1 MVLAFLEALSGSAAE
16 QPEGIAGGEQ
26 QRAAMFRLISRLL
39 CPVLEQIDL
48 QPRLRASLLTI
59 RDADGDSL
67 LVCATRAG
75 ADAIV
80 RSLLTLSARQSLLRA
95 IGHQRTASDG
105 GSSEAPTAAPP
116 PKRPSSGLNGRA
128 MLFSSS
134 TGKWALQIA
143 IESLLTPS
151 HAFSRLLTPSPP
163 LPGKWALQIAIE
175 SGPSPQH
182 YECVQLLL
190 AYRGPHAP
198 LPFDQA
204 WAPRGSLPESDE
216 PWAES
221 VRQLCSLVRGDVEGD
236 AEGRAN
242 AGIVRSGERGY
253 VINGRCDLSEGG
265 ASMVRLARVSS
276 RRSDDDLNGRQVG
289 LSSHLPTWRD
299 QTRPQLTS
307 SQLTLPHLTSSH
319 LTSPR
324 LTRLNFVTLT

>member
-134 TGKWALQIA
+134 T
-143 IESLLTPS
+143 
-151 HAFSRLLTPSPP
+151 
-163 LPGKWALQIAIE
+163 GKWALQIAIE